1 MLQVLPTRCEMWAQL
16 PGSWVVSNR
25 WSLGRGW
32 GLCPVAARPSP
43 HPPRVWTPG
52 PALTLVSHLTVPS
65 LRPGDLSG
73 L

>member
-32 GLCPVAARPSP
+32 GAYALWLPGP
-43 HPPRVWTPG
+43 HPTPPRVWTPG
-52 PALTLVSHLTVPS
+52 PAFNAGVPS
-65 LRPGDLSG
+65 DGTQPEAR
-73 L
+73 